1 MSRVLSRAKQTQKN
15 WWDAFK
21 VSCNI
26 HGYNYYDIPGNL
38 RYRYP
43 APGSCPLDKT
53 SHPHLFK
60 NHWKTPFRDSHLN
73 VRMKEKSISWEDQ
86 AEYGISEL
94 PNLDPSK
101 ERDAA
106 LLKEQQPDLSKV
118 KLANEHKDYG
128 SEEALAEIRAELE
141 RRPQMVKDDM
151 INRSAYIGDIGMDYN

>member
-1 MSRVLSRAKQTQKN
+1 
-15 WWDAFK
+15 
-21 VSCNI
+21 
-26 HGYNYYDIPGNL
+26 
-38 RYRYP
+38 
-43 APGSCPLDKT
+43 
-53 SHPHLFK
+53 
-60 NHWKTPFRDSHLN
+60 
-73 VRMKEKSISWEDQ
+73 MKEKSISWEDQ